1 MSTSALKEAW
11 EFCEEKVRDAEAY
24 AKNKADEK
32 GKPELFN
39 PWSPPRVL
47 VEDDFD
53 AAIDAAVAGLRKG
66 ERGRGGAVCV
76 TGSLNT
82 ISRARAWGKARGYGL
97 DK

>member
-24 AKNKADEK
+24 AKKKADEK

-47 VEDDFD
+47 V
-53 AAIDAAVAGLRKG
+53 V
-66 ERGRGGAVCV
+66 GR
-76 TGSLNT
+76 T
-82 ISRARAWGKARGYGL
+82 ISTPRLTRLSPVCEKGPGGGGMRCRDGVAQHHIPRARMGESARVRL
-97 DK
+97 R

>member
-1 MSTSALKEAW
+1 M
-11 EFCEEKVRDAEAY
+11 KVIRY
-24 AKNKADEK
+24 
-32 GKPELFN
+32 
-39 PWSPPRVL
+39 
-47 VEDDFD
+47 DDFD